1 MPNLKDLRYWG
12 LENDCIASRGIP
24 LSSIPL
30 SPIAISYN
38 WVLPHVWNIVKIV
51 SENIFSEL
59 NQFNKNSYALVR
71 FLVLLYD
78 FPMCKRSDSIL
89 GSKWSRNQKI

>member
-1 MPNLKDLRYWG
+1 MPNLKDLHYWG

-30 SPIAISYN
+30 SHIAISYN

-51 SENIFSEL
+51 SENIFFRVESIQQEQL
-59 NQFNKNSYALVR
+59 CFGPIFSFALR
-71 FLVLLYD
+71 FSHV
-78 FPMCKRSDSIL
+78 
-89 GSKWSRNQKI
+89 